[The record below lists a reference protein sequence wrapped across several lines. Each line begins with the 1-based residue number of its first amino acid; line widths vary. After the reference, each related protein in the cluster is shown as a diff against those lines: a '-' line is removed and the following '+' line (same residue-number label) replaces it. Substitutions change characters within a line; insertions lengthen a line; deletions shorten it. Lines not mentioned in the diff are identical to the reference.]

1 MSALKKYVPTWA
13 TAVALMSMTLG
24 SQAQQLPRNI
34 AVGDLPIQGSVPY
47 RVTVERYL
55 KKEQPKIVGGQ
66 LAGSGAYPWQVS
78 LGVSWIAS
86 AYQAHFCGG
95 SVYNETWIVTAAHC
109 LEGTPP
115 KDVVVTAGTNVLG
128 VGGSRHNVNRIIVK
142 RDYVSGTHDNDIAL
156 VELVEPLIL
165 GTAVKPV
172 ALLTAQE
179 EPQLLVKDTLL
190 VAVGWGATQQGGQ
203 TVRDLRFVTVPFVE
217 RTSCNR
223 PLAYDGQI
231 TSNMICAGVTSG
243 GVDSCQGD
251 SGGPLTVGTGTAPRL
266 AGVVS
271 WGEGCAKP
279 SRVGIYTRVA
289 NYGTWVQSCVA
300 SPKTCQ

>member
-1 MSALKKYVPTWA
+1 MNALKKCFPKCA
-13 TAVALMSMTLG
+13 TAALVVGIALG
-24 SQAQQLPRNI
+24 TQAQQLPRNV
-34 AVGDLPIQGSVPY
+34 ALGDLPMQGSAPY
-47 RVTVERYL
+47 RAAMERYF

-66 LAGSGAYPWQVS
+66 LATSGAYPWQVS

-95 SVYNETWIVTAAHC
+95 SVYNETWIITAAHC

-156 VELVEPLIL
+156 IELVEPLIL
-165 GTAVKPV
+165 GTAVKQV
-172 ALLTAQE
+172 TLLNAQE
-179 EPQLLVKDTLL
+179 EPQLLVKDTPL
-190 VAVGWGATQQGGQ
+190 VVVGWGATQQSGEK
-203 TVRDLRFVTVPFVE
+203 VRDLRFVTVPFVE
-217 RTSCNR
+217 RAICNR

-231 TSNMICAGVTSG
+231 TANMICAGVNAG

-251 SGGPLTVGTGTAPRL
+251 SGGPLTVGNGTATRL

-279 SRVGIYTRVA
+279 NRVGVYTRVA
-289 NYGTWVQSCVA
+289 NYENWVRSCIA